1 MSELAHLN
9 VARVLKDHGLW
20 ASKGLGQN
28 FLDDPAILEQIA
40 AAAEI
45 EKADV
50 VLEVGPGLGTLTQQ
64 LAVRAGQ
71 VVAVEVDRRLVSV
84 LRKSLKPYPNVRL
97 IQGDILTL
105 SPPDLELPEGYVVA
119 ANIPYNITSAL
130 IQHLLTS
137 EPKPKRVVLTV
148 QQEVAA
154 RICSRPPNMS
164 LLSLSVQVFGAPA
177 IVTRIPAS
185 AFFPVPKVDSAVV
198 RIDVYPSPLIAPSR
212 LLLFF
217 DLARAG
223 FSQKRKMLRNSLSA
237 GSRIPP
243 ADVAARLER
252 AGIEPQRRAQTLSLT
267 EWDKLIQV
275 WAAAST

>member
-1 MSELAHLN
+1 MSELTRLN
-9 VARVLKDHGLW
+9 IPQVLKDHGLW

-28 FLDDPAILEQIA
+28 FLDDPAILAQIA

-50 VLEVGPGLGTLTQQ
+50 VLEVGPGLGSLTQH
-64 LAVRAGQ
+64 LAALAGQ
-71 VVAVEVDRRLVSV
+71 VVAVEVDRRLVSI
-84 LRKSLKPYPNVRL
+84 LRKSLRPYPNVRL

-105 SPPDLELPEGYVVA
+105 SPADLELTAGYVVA

-177 IVTRIPAS
+177 IVTKIPAS

-198 RIDVYPSPLIAPSR
+198 RIDVYPSPLMEPSR
-212 LLLFF
+212 LPLFF

-223 FSQKRKMLRNSLSA
+223 FSQKRKMLRNSLAA
-237 GSRIPP
+237 GSRISP
-243 ADVAARLER
+243 AEVAAKLVS
-252 AGIEPQRRAQTLSLT
+252 AGIEPQRRAQTLSLA
-267 EWDKLIQV
+267 EWDQLIQA
-275 WAAAST
+275 WAGASA